1 MEKGSGGENLLD
13 KLSTYRNQAKD
24 LTMRRVDSAYSSILA
39 SPATVVIL
47 LVIVAAF
54 FAQQGLSFQEQIDG
68 DVEIFLPDGAASTE
82 LLKEV
87 RTEWST
93 DIAIIYVQTP
103 NAFDTSSTL
112 NITNEAYLR
121 EMSWVEGDDDNANGA
136 GFTGRGI
143 DYSKDDQGRDDGVL
157 VDHIACSSD
166 QRNQFCRWT
175 IQYFDVC
182 EWNQH
187 PYPT

>member
-1 MEKGSGGENLLD
+1 MEKGSGGDNLLE
-13 KLSTYRNQAKD
+13 KLSLYRHQASVA
-24 LTMRRVDSAYSSILA
+24 TMRRVDSAYSSILA

-54 FAQQGLSFQEQIDG
+54 FAQQGLTFQEQIDD
-68 DVEIFLPDGAASTE
+68 DVEIFLPDGAPSTE

-103 NAFDTSSTL
+103 NAFDTTSTV
-112 NITNEAYLR
+112 NITDEAYLR

-136 GFTGRGI
+136 GYHGSWNRL
-143 DYSKDDQGRDDGVL
+143 Q
-157 VDHIACSSD
+157 
-166 QRNQFCRWT
+166 QR
-175 IQYFDVC
+175 
-182 EWNQH
+182 
-187 PYPT
+187 